1 MSAPAVKT
9 IADALA
15 TAYSSLTP
23 PSGLAAIRR
32 STAAPPNAIPTYPFV
47 TVILPEGDLVLM
59 GSGVDLTLNFQTR
72 FWYAKHV
79 GDQARD
85 YADLNKWL
93 GILLWATLAA
103 TDLGLAPTVK
113 SAIPSGFRF
122 FLDTYGSVESYGWE
136 IDVPVMLRNVA
147 IA

>member
-23 PSGLAAIRR
+23 PTGLKAISR
-32 STAAPPNAIPTYPFV
+32 STAEIPNNIPFYPYV
-47 TVILPEGDLVLM
+47 TVFLEDGEMVLM
-59 GSGVDLTLNFQTR
+59 GSGVDPLTFNFQVR
-72 FWYAKHV
+72 FWWGKHV
-79 GDQARD
+79 ADQARD
-85 YADLNKWL
+85 FVGLHKWL
-93 GILLWATLAA
+93 GILLWATLANVSLSA
-103 TDLGLAPTVK
+103 TGVK

-122 FLDTYGSVESYGWE
+122 FVDTFGSVESYGWE
-136 IDVPVMLRNVA
+136 IDVPVILRNVA